1 MNKRDLLALCLPN
14 DNEKKLVS
22 LLVKYNNNY
31 GYRSSAEI
39 LAFKNSL
46 LLGKTDLNNNALNG
60 LLLKSYVLY
69 LFSNKEIEDNKFNN
83 SLLNNDINT
92 TIELLNNDMSA
103 RYFLS
108 YVYVKTISKGV
119 TARGLNIQEKDY
131 DKVGSLLEKINYV
144 TNSNE
149 EVLSRRKTN
158 NKFTRRVSNR

>member
-1 MNKRDLLALCLPN
+1 MNKRDLLALCLPS

-31 GYRSSAEI
+31 GYRLSAEI

-46 LLGKTDLNNNALNG
+46 LLGKTNLNDNALNG

-103 RYFLS
+103 KYFLS

-119 TARGLNIQEKDY
+119 TARGLNIKEKDY

-144 TNSNE
+144 TNNNKE
-149 EVLSRRKTN
+149 AIAREKTN
-158 NKFTRRVSNR
+158 NIFTRRVSNR

>member
-1 MNKRDLLALCLPN
+1 MNKRDLLALCLPS

-31 GYRSSAEI
+31 GYRLSAEI

-46 LLGKTDLNNNALNG
+46 LLGKTNLNDNALNG

-103 RYFLS
+103 KYFLS
-108 YVYVKTISKGV
+108 YIYVKTISKGV
-119 TARGLNIQEKDY
+119 AARGLNIKEKDY

-144 TNSNE
+144 TNNNKE
-149 EVLSRRKTN
+149 AIAREKTN
-158 NKFTRRVSNR
+158 NIFTRRLSNR

>member
-1 MNKRDLLALCLPN
+1 MNKRDLLLLCCPS

-22 LLVKYNNNY
+22 LLINYNKDY
-31 GYRSSAEI
+31 GYKHTAEI

-46 LLGKTDLNNNALNG
+46 MLKKVGLNNNVLNG

-103 RYFLS
+103 KYFLS
-108 YVYVKTISKGV
+108 YIYVKTISKGV
-119 TARGLNIQEKDY
+119 TARGLNIKEKDY

-144 TNSNE
+144 TNNNKE
-149 EVLSRRKTN
+149 EIAREKTN
-158 NKFTRRVSNR
+158 NIFTRRLSNR

>member
-1 MNKRDLLALCLPN
+1 MNKRDLLALCFPS

-31 GYRSSAEI
+31 GYRLSAEI

-46 LLGKTDLNNNALNG
+46 LLGKTNLNDNALNG

-103 RYFLS
+103 KYFLS

-119 TARGLNIQEKDY
+119 IARGLNIQEKDY
-131 DKVGSLLEKINYV
+131 DKVGSLLEEINYV

-149 EVLSRRKTN
+149 EAIAREKTIN
-158 NKFTRRVSNR
+158 RFTCRVSNR

>member
-1 MNKRDLLALCLPN
+1 MNKRDLLALCLPS
-14 DNEKKLVS
+14 DNGKKLVS

-31 GYRSSAEI
+31 GYRLSAEI

-46 LLGKTDLNNNALNG
+46 LLGKTNLNDNALNG

-103 RYFLS
+103 KYFLS
-108 YVYVKTISKGV
+108 YIYVKTISKGV
-119 TARGLNIQEKDY
+119 TARGLNIKEKDY

-144 TNSNE
+144 TNNNKE
-149 EVLSRRKTN
+149 EIAREKTN
-158 NKFTRRVSNR
+158 NIFTRRLSNR

>member
-1 MNKRDLLALCLPN
+1 MNKRDLLALCLPS

-31 GYRSSAEI
+31 GYRLSAEI

-46 LLGKTDLNNNALNG
+46 LLGKTNLNDNALNG

-103 RYFLS
+103 KYFLS
-108 YVYVKTISKGV
+108 YIYVKTISKGV
-119 TARGLNIQEKDY
+119 TARGLNIKEKDY

-144 TNSNE
+144 TNNNKE
-149 EVLSRRKTN
+149 EIAREKTN
-158 NKFTRRVSNR
+158 NIFTRRLSNR

>member
-1 MNKRDLLALCLPN
+1 MNKRDLLALCLPS

-22 LLVKYNNNY
+22 LLIKYNNNY
-31 GYRSSAEI
+31 GYRLSAEI

-46 LLGKTDLNNNALNG
+46 LLGKTNLNDNALNG

-103 RYFLS
+103 KYFLS
-108 YVYVKTISKGV
+108 YIYVKTISKGV
-119 TARGLNIQEKDY
+119 TARGLNIKEKDY

-144 TNSNE
+144 TNNNKE
-149 EVLSRRKTN
+149 AIAREKTN
-158 NKFTRRVSNR
+158 NIFTRRLSNR